1 MARLVPRRPK
11 VNDTEMGVVV
21 IGLRLQQQARSRSQG
36 QGMPIKRANLSTKK
50 VVEVVA
56 AEGTTVVV
64 VPIAMTSE
72 INLAATLRE
81 ARR

>member
-50 VVEVVA
+50 VAEVVA

-64 VPIAMTSE
+64 VPIAMTSK

-81 ARR
+81 ARS

>member
-1 MARLVPRRPK
+1 
-11 VNDTEMGVVV
+11 
-21 IGLRLQQQARSRSQG
+21 
-36 QGMPIKRANLSTKK
+36 MPIKRANLSTKK